1 MMSALPE
8 CAAAVGAGAEGA
20 AAAEVGSADAP
31 VDGPAVATIG
41 RFQRQ
46 DQGAFGDLVA
56 NANLELYNLT
66 RLRCRYFHR
75 CFVALERDQRI
86 LWLDRIAWLDQHF
99 DDRDILEITD
109 VGNLHVDG
117 GHNLMSLSGGY
128 ALAGAR

>member
-1 MMSALPE
+1 MSAPPE

-20 AAAEVGSADAP
+20 AAAVVGSADAP
-31 VDGPAVATIG
+31 VDGPAV
-41 RFQRQ
+41 
-46 DQGAFGDLVA
+46 
-56 NANLELYNLT
+56 ELYNLT
-66 RLRCRYFHR
+66 GLRCRYFHR

-117 GHNLMSLSGGY
+117 GHNLMSLCGGY